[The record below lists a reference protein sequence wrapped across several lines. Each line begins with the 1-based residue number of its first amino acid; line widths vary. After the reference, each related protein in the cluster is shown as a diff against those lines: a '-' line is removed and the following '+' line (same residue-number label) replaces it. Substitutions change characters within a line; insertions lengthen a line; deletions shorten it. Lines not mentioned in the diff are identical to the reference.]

1 MYVFVFLFVCLYKS
15 TLFSL
20 SKKLYIRLGNF
31 QVCVRLSVCCVAGS
45 AYARSCAIF
54 FLLVQNAC
62 FSCDSRFAA
71 WLKKLPNSI
80 FFLFE
85 QFALVCS
92 YVAPLA
98 GALRG
103 CYICTYSRG
112 GNAKE
117 RQEKK
122 VLDRLSL
129 SSTRLIYLATGVLLS
144 RWCIIIDAAT

>member
-31 QVCVRLSVCCVAGS
+31 QVCVRLSVCCVASS

-62 FSCDSRFAA
+62 FSCDCRFAA
-71 WLKKLPNSI
+71 WFKKLPNSI
-80 FFLFE
+80 FLLFE

-144 RWCIIIDAAT
+144 RWCIIIDATT

>member
-31 QVCVRLSVCCVAGS
+31 QVCVRLSVCCVASS

-62 FSCDSRFAA
+62 FRRRLVVFWFCFLCTSC
-71 WLKKLPNSI
+71 
-80 FFLFE
+80 FFLLFE